1 MLLDHTVQQK
11 TLLYVN
17 YVDHRKV
24 VVLKNT
30 RADVGTKQDACVNC
44 TTIFTWFMLVTKSM
58 NLTAD
63 VHIKVGND
71 IGTSSVTVC
80 LLRSENDLKR
90 QFHK

>member
-44 TTIFTWFMLVTKSM
+44 TTIFT
-58 NLTAD
+58 
-63 VHIKVGND
+63 
-71 IGTSSVTVC
+71 
-80 LLRSENDLKR
+80 
-90 QFHK
+90 